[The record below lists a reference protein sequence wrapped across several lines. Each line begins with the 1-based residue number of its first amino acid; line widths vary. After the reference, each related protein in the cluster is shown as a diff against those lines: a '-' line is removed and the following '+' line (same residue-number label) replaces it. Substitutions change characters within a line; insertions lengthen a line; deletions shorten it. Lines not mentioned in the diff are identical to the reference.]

1 MFTTY
6 DELQDVVD
14 ITKITEIT
22 LDEIELDVNKTLELM
37 KGIEIEDLFS
47 GLTIWT
53 KTSRLDRITEYD
65 EFGDEQ
71 TYFKETKLKPKT
83 KIKVVPESLKE
94 MWRDPET
101 GMHLPVKTK
110 AYLKEEKEKEE
121 IRQREIEE
129 SNKKKYERAKNLIE
143 TQLKEVEQFEFNP
156 FTIIVGG
163 MFNRCRY
170 ITLPEN
176 FPIPNA
182 DYYLDNIKFYKNMTQ
197 TKKYVDF
204 VGLAGMKNNKPCV
217 LFRYALNSLKDTKD
231 LQDLVNEAI
240 KENKFT
246 PVLGISQEII
256 GRKDLDDIIQEIKME
271 LENEQNNSKQQRI

>member
-170 ITLPEN
+170 ITLPDN
-176 FPIPNA
+176 FPVPKSA
-182 DYYLDNIKFYKNMTQ
+182 YYVGDTEFYKDMEKTR
-197 TKKYVDF
+197 KYVDF
-204 VGLAGMKNNKPCV
+204 VGLAGMKNNKPCI
-217 LFRYALNSLKDTKD
+217 LFKYALNSLKDTKD
-231 LQDLVNEAI
+231 LQDLISQAM

-246 PVLGISQEII
+246 LVLGISQESID
-256 GRKDLDDIIQEIKME
+256 RKILDEVIEEIRKE
-271 LENEQNNSKQQRI
+271 LENKQ

>member
-1 MFTTY
+1 MFTAY

-71 TYFKETKLKPKT
+71 TYFTETKLKPKT

-110 AYLKEEKEKEE
+110 AYLKEEEKEE

-143 TQLKEVEQFEFNP
+143 TQLKEVEQFKFEP

-170 ITLPEN
+170 ITLPKT
-176 FPIPNA
+176 FPIPKYSH
-182 DYYLDNIKFYKNMTQ
+182 DLYFDNFYENMTQ
-197 TKKYVDF
+197 SKKYVDF
-204 VGLAGMKNNKPCV
+204 IGLAGMKNNKPCI
-217 LFRYALNSLKDTKD
+217 LFGYSTDSLKDTKD
-231 LQDLVNEAI
+231 LQDLVNKAI

-256 GRKDLDDIIQEIKME
+256 GGKDLDIVMREIKKE
-271 LENEQNNSKQQRI
+271 LENELNKQ